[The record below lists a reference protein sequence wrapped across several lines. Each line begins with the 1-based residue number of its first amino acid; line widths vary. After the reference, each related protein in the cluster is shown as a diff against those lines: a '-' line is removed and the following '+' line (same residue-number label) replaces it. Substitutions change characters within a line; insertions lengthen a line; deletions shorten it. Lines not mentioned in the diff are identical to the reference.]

1 MFLLNKI
8 FISSKLRFKLIS
20 IKIVLTVLLKKQ
32 DDIIIDFNGEPVKE
46 ADDLHKYLTED
57 QINIES
63 KLTVIRGSKK
73 VILDIILEELK
84 Y

>member
-20 IKIVLTVLLKKQ
+20 IRIVLTVLLKKQ